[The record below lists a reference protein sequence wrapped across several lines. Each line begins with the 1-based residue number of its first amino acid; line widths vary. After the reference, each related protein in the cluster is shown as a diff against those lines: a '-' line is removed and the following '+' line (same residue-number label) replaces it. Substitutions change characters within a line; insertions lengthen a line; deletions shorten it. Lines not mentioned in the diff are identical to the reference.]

1 MNSTVTVQQ
10 KEITSLYAISRNMSI
25 FVDYFEVFPDA
36 KIDVIFHV
44 MTTIIQVVAS
54 VLQESA
60 VSIIYFQSRI
70 K

>member
-1 MNSTVTVQQ
+1 
-10 KEITSLYAISRNMSI
+10 MSI
-25 FVDYFEVFPDA
+25 FVEYFEVFPDA

-54 VLQESA
+54 VLEEPA
-60 VSIIYFQSRI
+60 LSIFYFQSRI

>member
-1 MNSTVTVQQ
+1 
-10 KEITSLYAISRNMSI
+10 MSI